1 MPFIKEKFKNYN
13 DFGSANIKDIYGEKL
28 SEGIS
33 YKATYFASA
42 ILKNNNG
49 KFEFDAFENRAQL
62 SSVNKILIDDP
73 SADIHT
79 FFKEE
84 DGAITRT
91 HMMTKNMD
99 TSELLGDDESSEY
112 ALQIMES
119 MSYRLKFAFKK
130 PVKAIYSSAEATM
143 GGKKNREVVIEAN
156 FKETQLSG
164 IHKGQS
170 VEVEL
175 DAFPGQPLEG
185 VVDSFS
191 PATGAKF
198 ALLPPENATGNF
210 TKIVQRVPVKITIPD
225 QQELKGRLLPG
236 LSVVATIDKRG

>member
-1 MPFIKEKFKNYN
+1 MRTIFSVLCIALILSFSSCITIEESYTFKANGSGSMKYTIDMSEMSSLLEMAEEEEGGANPMGEDMSFIDIADKLNQIDGISSAEAIEDKENYLYGLTFKFKNLWALN
-13 DFGSANIKDIYGEKL
+13 
-28 SEGIS
+28 
-33 YKATYFASA
+33 KA
-42 ILKNNNG
+42 L
-49 KFEFDAFENRAQL
+49 
-62 SSVNKILIDDP
+62 NKILIDDP

-130 PVKAIYSSAEATM
+130 PVKAIYSSAQATM

-156 FKETQLSG
+156 FKELSDD
-164 IHKGQS
+164 IQTLS
-170 VEVEL
+170 T
-175 DAFPGQPLEG
+175 
-185 VVDSFS
+185 S
-191 PATGAKF
+191 
-198 ALLPPENATGNF
+198 
-210 TKIVQRVPVKITIPD
+210 IV
-225 QQELKGRLLPG
+225 LK
-236 LSVVATIDKRG
+236 